1 MDLAARLGARHAH
14 EVNELAGEILARCDR
29 ALLDDDPGSAGEAL
43 DRIRALALQLG
54 RVGRGLLSALPLP
67 ELGASCDLGWLA
79 HHLGEAVE
87 AGGSPTV
94 VEVHAAAGGPIVG
107 LGSGRLVPG
116 LLRWLLVRCLDTSAP
131 RKVIVTAWPDGDL
144 GALRVE
150 LVGVP
155 AEGADAASPLALGP
169 EEATVRV
176 EQLASGAVLEL
187 RAPLAGAEPDRA
199 APGRPAPAMKWRRAM
214 VADDNGALRELV
226 GLALAPMFDE
236 IIEAG
241 DGEDAL
247 GLLDAYAGEFDLL
260 LLDMRM
266 PKGDGLSVMTEARR
280 RWPGMRVVICTGAA
294 SPGTNLAAFGAGAA
308 AVLPKPF
315 ELTELRAVV
324 RGVLAGVGR

>member
-54 RVGRGLLSALPLP
+54 RVGRGLLAAMPLP

-79 HHLGEAVE
+79 HHLGAAVE
-87 AGGSPTV
+87 ASGSPAV
-94 VEVHAAAGGPIVG
+94 VEVQAAPGGPIVG

-116 LLRWLLVRCLDTSAP
+116 LLRWSLVRCLAAPAP
-131 RKVIVTAWPDGDL
+131 RRALVTAWPEGDL
-144 GALRVE
+144 GVLRVE
-150 LVGVP
+150 LVGGRP
-155 AEGADAASPLALGP
+155 GAAPLPLTLGP
-169 EEATVRV
+169 GEASLRL
-176 EQLASGAVLEL
+176 EQGPEGEVLEL
-187 RAPLAGAEPDRA
+187 RAPLAGAEPEL
-199 APGRPAPAMKWRRAM
+199 APAGRPAPTMKWRRAM

-266 PKGDGLSVMTEARR
+266 PKGDGLSVMAEARR

-294 SPGTNLAAFGAGAA
+294 SPGTNAAALGAGAA

>member
-43 DRIRALALQLG
+43 DRIRTLALRLG
-54 RVGRGLLSALPLP
+54 RVGNGLLAALPLP
-67 ELGASCDLGWLA
+67 EPGTSCDLGWLA

-87 AGGSPTV
+87 ASGSPAV
-94 VEVHAAAGGPIVG
+94 VEVQAAQGGPIVG
-107 LGSGRLVPG
+107 LGSGVLVPG
-116 LLRWLLVRCLDTSAP
+116 LLRWTLVRCLDTPAP
-131 RKVIVTAWPDGDL
+131 KRALVTAWPEADVGV
-144 GALRVE
+144 LRVE
-150 LVGVP
+150 LVGGSSGPV
-155 AEGADAASPLALGP
+155 EGAPGLPSLPGAASL
-169 EEATVRV
+169 RV
-176 EQLASGAVLEL
+176 ERGADREIIEL
-187 RAPLAGAEPDRA
+187 RAPLAGAETAHTPA
-199 APGRPAPAMKWRRAM
+199 GRGPPAMKWRRAM

-266 PKGDGLSVMTEARR
+266 PKGDGLSVTTEARR
-280 RWPGMRVVICTGAA
+280 RFPGMRVVICTGAA
-294 SPGTNLAAFGAGAA
+294 SPGTNAAALGAGAV

>member
-43 DRIRALALQLG
+43 DRIRSLALQLG
-54 RVGRGLLSALPLP
+54 RVGRGLLAALPLP
-67 ELGASCDLGWLA
+67 EPGASCDLGWLA

-87 AGGSPTV
+87 ASGSPAA
-94 VEVHAAAGGPIVG
+94 VEVQAAPGGPIVG
-107 LGSGRLVPG
+107 LGTGRLVPG
-116 LLRWLLVRCLDTSAP
+116 LLRWTLVRCLGTPAP
-131 RKVIVTAWPDGDL
+131 RRALVTAWPEGDL
-144 GALRVE
+144 GVLRVE
-150 LVGVP
+150 LVGGGAA
-155 AEGADAASPLALGP
+155 AEGAPPLALGP
-169 EEATVRV
+169 GEASVHV
-176 EQLASGAVLEL
+176 ERGADREILEL
-187 RAPLAGAEPDRA
+187 RAPLAGTEPARA
-199 APGRPAPAMKWRRAM
+199 PAGRPAPAMKWRRAM

-241 DGEDAL
+241 DGEDAV

-266 PKGDGLSVMTEARR
+266 PKGDGLSVMAEARR

-294 SPGTNLAAFGAGAA
+294 SPGTNAAALGAGAA